1 MHFPQACDGDTQLMA
16 SQGAVTQRGHPDE
29 TPLHVLTVIVKGMG
43 KEILVSIKKHDE
55 RTAFLNPSLY
65 AIFCNTKV

>member
-1 MHFPQACDGDTQLMA
+1 MA